1 MQLTDK
7 SRENYS
13 NEDLISG
20 IKQKDRVI
28 LEYIYHQYFPMIIEF
43 VGKNSGTREDA
54 KDIFHDGLT
63 AIYEK
68 SIREDIFLKS
78 SFKTYLYAICK
89 NLWLMVLRRKKTALK
104 IQTKENL
111 MTTTSEN
118 IEEDIISQQRY
129 KLFRH
134 YFKILGEDC
143 QKVLNMFF
151 QGISLREIGEK
162 MDFSE
167 AYAKK
172 KKFTC
177 QKQLISS
184 IEKDALYKELLLS
197 S

>member
-13 NEDLISG
+13 NEALITG
-20 IKQKDRVI
+20 IRSKDRAV
-28 LEYIYHQYFPMIIEF
+28 LEYIYQQYFPMIIEF

-68 SIREDIFLKS
+68 SVKGDISLKS

-104 IQTKENL
+104 VETKENL
-111 MTTTSEN
+111 MTAMPKG

-129 KLFRH
+129 KLFRQ
-134 YFKILGEDC
+134 YFAILGEDC

-151 QGISLREIGEK
+151 QGDSLKEIAKK
-162 MDFSE
+162 MGFSE
-167 AYAKK
+167 GYAKK

-177 QKQLISS
+177 QKQLIGS

>member
-13 NEDLISG
+13 NEALITG
-20 IKQKDRVI
+20 IRRKDRAV
-28 LEYIYHQYFPMIIEF
+28 LEYIYQQYFPMIIEF

-68 SIREDIFLKS
+68 SVKGDISLKS

-104 IQTKENL
+104 VETKENL
-111 MTTTSEN
+111 MTAMPKS

-129 KLFRH
+129 KLFRQ
-134 YFKILGEDC
+134 YFAILGEDC

-151 QGISLREIGEK
+151 QGVSLKEIAEK
-162 MDFSE
+162 MGFSE
-167 AYAKK
+167 SYAKK

-177 QKQLISS
+177 QKQLIGS